1 MKSILEIIY
10 ALLVGLIGDEVSEE
24 VTKALAD
31 LKAMIDELEDEA
43 KTEEKVVELVNKFQS
58 QVNNLMPKI
67 KNLTEK
73 DDAKKDEFAKLQNQL
88 TNLQQIMLDIAVKN
102 LAEKNPKMK
111 GKGKVRNAVPY
122 RAGERN
128 KLVNL
133 ITIDE
138 DLIPVFIEKEV
149 ISAVPEN
156 ADFMAD
162 LDYRGNVRSTVFAID
177 DYDDDEETERAGAW
191 AGGGAAKTKMAASLA
206 PKRINTQPLYQLAG
220 ISWEE
225 LETNG
230 GMLPK
235 YRVATTLRRW
245 REEYMRAILVGDG
258 RNPNSDRHITTL
270 VPIKRNASDDYCT
283 VLSPL
288 AAPTVKSVRAAIVAN
303 VKRSYEAIL
312 VANATTINKLQ
323 EISTTTGIVTYMSD
337 EELAKIL
344 KVKRVVTNDW
354 LADNE
359 IAVFRNYG
367 TIGTSSPSTIEDY
380 EITTNTDWFEVI
392 GFVGGDLYSP
402 KSALWINAV
411 AEDNT
416 PTITCDPTT
425 REFAAAG
432 EAKIVTVTASG
443 EYEIKSKPEWITGSI
458 SADKVTLT
466 ATANTGEARTGNVVF
481 ALAAEPT
488 ITATLEVSQLAVG
501 TISIDPTTQEFL
513 SAGED
518 KIITVTASSEYKIT
532 SKPGWIT
539 GAIAANKA
547 TLTAAA
553 NDGAAR
559 TGVVVFALTGDAN
572 VNATLVVTQL
582 AGA

>member
-10 ALLVGLIGDEVSEE
+10 ALLVGLIGDDVSEE

-31 LKAMIDELEDEA
+31 LKAMIDELSDET
-43 KTEEKVVELVNKFQS
+43 KTEEEVNELQNKIQTQLNDLF
-58 QVNNLMPKI
+58 PKI
-67 KNLTEK
+67 EKTANKTEANK
-73 DDAKKDEFAKLQNQL
+73 TEFAKLKKQFA
-88 TNLQQIMLDIAVKN
+88 NLQQIMLDDAVKN
-102 LAEKNPKMK
+102 FSAKTPTMK
-111 GKGKVRNAVPY
+111 GKGKVRNGMKYKEA
-122 RAGERN
+122 RGTE

-138 DLIPVFIEKEV
+138 DLIPVFIEQEV
-149 ISAVPEN
+149 ISTVPEN

-191 AGGGAAKTKMAASLA
+191 AGGGAAKKKMVANLA

-258 RNPNSDRHITTL
+258 RDPSSDRHITTL
-270 VPIKRNASDDYCT
+270 VPIKRSETDAYCT
-283 VLSPL
+283 VIAPL

-344 KVKRVVTNDW
+344 KVKRVVTNEY
-354 LADNE
+354 LLDNE

-380 EITTNTDWFEVI
+380 EIKTNTDWFEVI

-402 KSALWINAV
+402 QSALWINAPE
-411 AEDNT
+411 AGS
-416 PTITCDPTT
+416 ISIDPTT
-425 REFAAAG
+425 QQFAAAG
-432 EAKIVTVTASG
+432 EAKDITVTASG
-443 EYEIKSKPEWITGSI
+443 EYEI
-458 SADKVTLT
+458 
-466 ATANTGEARTGNVVF
+466 
-481 ALAAEPT
+481 
-488 ITATLEVSQLAVG
+488 
-501 TISIDPTTQEFL
+501 
-513 SAGED
+513 
-518 KIITVTASSEYKIT
+518 T
-532 SKPGWIT
+532 SKPAWIA
-539 GAIAANKA
+539 GAIDGNKA
-547 TLTAAA
+547 TLTASA

-559 TGVVVFALTGDAN
+559 NGVVVFALTSDAN
-572 VNATLVVTQL
+572 VNCTLVVTQL
-582 AGA
+582 SGE

>member
-10 ALLVGLIGDEVSEE
+10 ALLVGLIGDDVSEE

-31 LKAMIDELEDEA
+31 LKAMIDELEDET
-43 KTEEKVVELVNKFQS
+43 KTEEEVVELENKIQT
-58 QVNNLMPKI
+58 QLNNLLPKVENMAN
-67 KNLTEK
+67 KSEL
-73 DDAKKDEFAKLQNQL
+73 AKLKNQL
-88 TNLQQIMLDIAVKN
+88 ANLQGVMLDKAVKN

-122 RAGERN
+122 RAGERT

-138 DLIPVFIEKEV
+138 DLIPVFIEQEV
-149 ISAVPEN
+149 ISTVPEN

-177 DYDDDEETERAGAW
+177 DYDDNEETERAGAW
-191 AGGGAAKTKMAASLA
+191 AGGSAEKKKMDAALA

-258 RNPNSDRHITTL
+258 RDPISDRHITTL
-270 VPIKRNASDDYCT
+270 VPIKRNASDAFCT
-283 VLSPL
+283 VVSP
-288 AAPTVKSVRAAIVAN
+288 ATAPTVKSVRAAIVAN

-323 EISTTTGIVTYMSD
+323 EINTTTRIVTYMSD

-402 KSALWINAV
+402 KSALWINAP
-411 AEDNT
+411 AEETT
-416 PTITCDPTT
+416 PTISIDPTT
-425 REFAAAG
+425 QEFAAAV

-443 EYEIKSKPEWITGSI
+443 EYEI
-458 SADKVTLT
+458 A
-466 ATANTGEARTGNVVF
+466 
-481 ALAAEPT
+481 
-488 ITATLEVSQLAVG
+488 
-501 TISIDPTTQEFL
+501 
-513 SAGED
+513 
-518 KIITVTASSEYKIT
+518 

-539 GAIAANKA
+539 GVIAANKA
-547 TLTAAA
+547 TLIATANA
-553 NDGAAR
+553 GEAR
-559 TGVVVFALTGDAN
+559 TGSVVFALKVEPTVTAIL
-572 VNATLVVTQL
+572 AVTQSA
-582 AGA
+582 AGTISISPTTQEFAAGGEAKDIAVTASSAYEIASNPGWITGSVGDNKVTLTATENDTGAARSGNVVFRLTAEPTVTAILDVTQPAGS

>member
-10 ALLVGLIGDEVSEE
+10 ALLVGLIGDDVSEE

-31 LKAMIDELEDEA
+31 LKAMIDELEDET
-43 KTEEKVVELVNKFQS
+43 KTEEEVVELENKIQT
-58 QVNNLMPKI
+58 QLNNLLPKLENTAN
-67 KNLTEK
+67 KSEL
-73 DDAKKDEFAKLQNQL
+73 AKLKNQL
-88 TNLQQIMLDIAVKN
+88 AILQKIMLDKAVRN
-102 LAEKNPKMK
+102 LASNQKPPKTR
-111 GKGKVRNAVPY
+111 KVRNAAPY
-122 RAGERN
+122 RAGERT

-138 DLIPVFIEKEV
+138 DLIPVFIEQEV
-149 ISAVPEN
+149 ISTVPEN
-156 ADFMAD
+156 ADFMVD
-162 LDYRGNVRSTVFAID
+162 LDYRGNVRSTVFPID

-191 AGGGAAKTKMAASLA
+191 AGSGAAKKKMVSALA

-258 RNPNSDRHITTL
+258 RNPSNARHITTL
-270 VPIKRNASDDYCT
+270 VPIKRSASDAFCT
-283 VLSPL
+283 VLSPST
-288 AAPTVKSVRAAIVAN
+288 APTVKSVRAAIVAN

-402 KSALWINAV
+402 QSALWINAPAEEPDTPPTPGTISIDPQTV
-411 AEDNT
+411 A
-416 PTITCDPTT
+416 
-425 REFAAAG
+425 FATAG
-432 EAKIVTVTASG
+432 EAKIVTVTASSA
-443 EYEIKSKPEWITGSI
+443 YEIANKPEWITGVI
-458 SADKVTLT
+458 ADNKATLT
-466 ATANTGEARTGNVVF
+466 ATANDTGDDRTGNVVF
-481 ALAAEPT
+481 KLTAEPT
-488 ITATLEVSQLAVG
+488 VTATLA
-501 TISIDPTTQEFL
+501 
-513 SAGED
+513 
-518 KIITVTASSEYKIT
+518 
-532 SKPGWIT
+532 
-539 GAIAANKA
+539 
-547 TLTAAA
+547 
-553 NDGAAR
+553 
-559 TGVVVFALTGDAN
+559 
-572 VNATLVVTQL
+572 VTQPK
-582 AGA
+582 GGE

>member
-10 ALLVGLIGDEVSEE
+10 ALLVGLIGDDVSEE

-31 LKAMIDELEDEA
+31 LKAMIDELEDET
-43 KTEEKVVELVNKFQS
+43 KTEEEIVELENKIQT
-58 QVNNLMPKI
+58 QLNNLLPKVENVAN
-67 KNLTEK
+67 KGEL
-73 DDAKKDEFAKLQNQL
+73 AKLKNQL
-88 TNLQQIMLDIAVKN
+88 ANLQGVMLDKAVRN
-102 LAEKNPKMK
+102 LASNQKPPKT
-111 GKGKVRNAVPY
+111 GNVRNAAPY
-122 RAGERN
+122 RAGERT

-138 DLIPVFIEKEV
+138 DLIPVFIEQEV
-149 ISAVPEN
+149 ISNVPEN

-177 DYDDDEETERAGAW
+177 DYNDDEEVERAGAW
-191 AGGGAAKTKMAASLA
+191 AGGGAAKKKMVSALS

-245 REEYMRAILVGDG
+245 REEYMRAVLIGDG
-258 RNPNSDRHITTL
+258 RDVASARHITTL
-270 VPIKRNASDDYCT
+270 VPIKRSETDAYCT
-283 VLSPL
+283 VIAPL

-303 VKRSYEAIL
+303 IKRSYEAIL
-312 VANATTINKLQ
+312 VAYATTINKLQ

-354 LADNE
+354 MADDE

-380 EITTNTDWFEVI
+380 EIKTNTDWFEVI

-402 KSALWINAV
+402 QSALWINAP
-411 AEDNT
+411 AEETDPGDEDPGDEDPET
-416 PTITCDPTT
+416 GTISIDPITAV
-425 REFAAAG
+425 EFAAAG
-432 EAKIVTVTASG
+432 EAKDVAVTATG
-443 EYEIKSKPEWITGSI
+443 EYEIASKPEWITGEI
-458 SADKVTLT
+458 DGETVTLT
-466 ATANTGEARTGNVVF
+466 ATANGTGDERTGEVVF
-481 ALAAEPT
+481 SLVSDAT
-488 ITATLEVSQLAVG
+488 VTATLAVSQLA
-501 TISIDPTTQEFL
+501 
-513 SAGED
+513 GE
-518 KIITVTASSEYKIT
+518 
-532 SKPGWIT
+532 
-539 GAIAANKA
+539 
-547 TLTAAA
+547 
-553 NDGAAR
+553 
-559 TGVVVFALTGDAN
+559 
-572 VNATLVVTQL
+572 
-582 AGA
+582 

>member
-10 ALLVGLIGDEVSEE
+10 ALLVGLIGDDVSEE
-24 VTKALAD
+24 VAKALAD
-31 LKAMIDELEDEA
+31 LKAMIDELEDET
-43 KTEEKVVELVNKFQS
+43 KTEEEVVELENKIQMRL
-58 QVNNLMPKI
+58 NNLLPKVEN
-67 KNLTEK
+67 KANKSEL
-73 DDAKKDEFAKLQNQL
+73 AKLKNQL
-88 TNLQQIMLDIAVKN
+88 ANLQKVMLDKAVEN
-102 LAEKNPKMK
+102 LAKKNPKMK

-138 DLIPVFIEKEV
+138 DLIPVFIEQEV
-149 ISAVPEN
+149 ISTVPEN

-191 AGGGAAKTKMAASLA
+191 AGSGAAKKRMVAKLA

-258 RNPNSDRHITTL
+258 RDPSSDRHITTL
-270 VPIKRNASDDYCT
+270 VPIKRAASDAFCT
-283 VLSPL
+283 VVSPTTS
-288 AAPTVKSVRAAIVAN
+288 PTVKSVRAAIVAN

-323 EISTTTGIVTYMSD
+323 EISTATGIVTYMSD

-354 LADNE
+354 MADDE

-402 KSALWINAV
+402 KSALWINAP
-411 AEDNT
+411 AEGDEDPGNED
-416 PTITCDPTT
+416 PGNEDPGTISIDPTT
-425 REFAAAG
+425 LEFAAAG

-443 EYEIKSKPEWITGSI
+443 AYEIGSVPEWITAGEPAANS
-458 SADKVTLT
+458 VTLT
-466 ATANTGEARTGNVVF
+466 AAPNATGDERTGNVVF
-481 ALAAEPT
+481 H
-488 ITATLEVSQLAVG
+488 LETDDDV
-501 TISIDPTTQEFL
+501 
-513 SAGED
+513 
-518 KIITVTASSEYKIT
+518 
-532 SKPGWIT
+532 
-539 GAIAANKA
+539 KA
-547 TLTAAA
+547 TLVASQAA
-553 NDGAAR
+553 GE
-559 TGVVVFALTGDAN
+559 
-572 VNATLVVTQL
+572 QQE
-582 AGA
+582 

>member
-10 ALLVGLIGDEVSEE
+10 ALLVGLIGDDVSEE

-31 LKAMIDELEDEA
+31 LKAMIDELEDET
-43 KTEEKVVELVNKFQS
+43 KTEEEVVELENKIQT
-58 QVNNLMPKI
+58 QLNNLLPKLENTAN
-67 KNLTEK
+67 KSELEK
-73 DDAKKDEFAKLQNQL
+73 LKNQL
-88 TNLQQIMLDIAVKN
+88 ANLQKVMLDKAVRN
-102 LAEKNPKMK
+102 LALNQKPPKTR
-111 GKGKVRNAVPY
+111 KVRNAAPY
-122 RAGERN
+122 RAGERT

-138 DLIPVFIEKEV
+138 DLIPVFIEQEV
-149 ISAVPEN
+149 ISTVPEN

-177 DYDDDEETERAGAW
+177 SYDDDEEVERAGAW
-191 AGGGAAKTKMAASLA
+191 AGGGTAKKKMISALA

-258 RNPNSDRHITTL
+258 RDPSNARHITEL
-270 VPIKRNASDDYCT
+270 KPIKRTTSDAFCT
-283 VLSPL
+283 VLSPST
-288 AAPTVKSVRAAIVAN
+288 APTVRSVRAAIVAN

-337 EELAKIL
+337 EELAKML

-354 LADNE
+354 LADDE

-402 KSALWINAV
+402 QSALWINAP
-411 AEDNT
+411 AEEPET
-416 PTITCDPTT
+416 PPAPGTISIDPTT
-425 REFAAAG
+425 LEFAAAG
-432 EAKIVTVTASG
+432 ENKIVTVTASG
-443 EYEIKSKPEWITGSI
+443 EFEIASKPEWITG
-458 SADKVTLT
+458 V
-466 ATANTGEARTGNVVF
+466 
-481 ALAAEPT
+481 
-488 ITATLEVSQLAVG
+488 
-501 TISIDPTTQEFL
+501 
-513 SAGED
+513 
-518 KIITVTASSEYKIT
+518 
-532 SKPGWIT
+532 
-539 GAIAANKA
+539 IAANKA
-547 TLTAAA
+547 TLTATA
-553 NDGAAR
+553 NDGEAR
-559 TGVVVFALTGDAN
+559 NGNVVFTLKVEPTIT
-572 VNATLVVTQL
+572 ATLAVSQL
-582 AGA
+582 AGGE

>member
-10 ALLVGLIGDEVSEE
+10 ALLVGLIGDDVSEE

-31 LKAMIDELEDEA
+31 LKAMIDELEDET
-43 KTEEKVVELVNKFQS
+43 KTEEEVVELENKIQT
-58 QVNNLMPKI
+58 QLNNLLPKVENTAN
-67 KNLTEK
+67 KGEL
-73 DDAKKDEFAKLQNQL
+73 AKLKNQL
-88 TNLQQIMLDIAVKN
+88 ANLQGVMLDKAVED
-102 LAEKNPKMK
+102 LAKKNPKMR
-111 GKGKVRNAVPY
+111 GKGKVRNAIPY

-138 DLIPVFIEKEV
+138 DLIPVFIEQEV
-149 ISAVPEN
+149 ISNVPEN

-177 DYDDDEETERAGAW
+177 DYDDNEETERAGAG
-191 AGGGAAKTKMAASLA
+191 AGSGAAKKKMAASLA

-258 RNPNSDRHITTL
+258 RDSSNARHITTL
-270 VPIKRNASDDYCT
+270 VPIKRSASDDFCT
-283 VLSPL
+283 VIAPS
-288 AAPTVKSVRAAIVAN
+288 AAPTIKSVRAAIVAN

-312 VANATTINKLQ
+312 VANATTINNLQ

-337 EELAKIL
+337 EELAKML
-344 KVKRVVTNDW
+344 KVKRVVTNEY
-354 LADNE
+354 LLDNE

-402 KSALWINAV
+402 KSALWINA
-411 AEDNT
+411 
-416 PTITCDPTT
+416 P
-425 REFAAAG
+425 
-432 EAKIVTVTASG
+432 EA
-443 EYEIKSKPEWITGSI
+443 
-458 SADKVTLT
+458 
-466 ATANTGEARTGNVVF
+466 
-481 ALAAEPT
+481 
-488 ITATLEVSQLAVG
+488 G
-501 TISIDPTTQEFL
+501 TISIDPTTQQFAA
-513 SAGED
+513 AGEAKD
-518 KIITVTASSEYKIT
+518 ITVTASSAYKIT
-532 SKPGWIT
+532 SKPAWIT
-539 GAIAANKA
+539 GVIDGNKA

-553 NDGAAR
+553 NGGAAR
-559 TGVVVFALTGDAN
+559 NGVVVFALTSDAN
-572 VNATLVVTQL
+572 VNASLVVTQL
-582 AGA
+582 SGE

>member
-10 ALLVGLIGDEVSEE
+10 ALLVGLIGDDVSEE
-24 VTKALAD
+24 VAKALAD
-31 LKAMIDELEDEA
+31 LKAMIDELEDES
-43 KTEEKVVELVNKFQS
+43 KTEEEVVELENKIQMRL
-58 QVNNLMPKI
+58 NNLLAKV
-67 KNLTEK
+67 KNLADK
-73 DDAKKDEFAKLQNQL
+73 DDAKKDEFAKLRNQL
-88 TNLQQIMLDIAVKN
+88 ANLQRVMLDKAVRN
-102 LAEKNPKMK
+102 LASNQKPPKTR
-111 GKGKVRNAVPY
+111 KVRNAIPY

-138 DLIPVFIEKEV
+138 DLIPVFIEQEV
-149 ISAVPEN
+149 ISTVPEN
-156 ADFMAD
+156 ADFMSD

-191 AGGGAAKTKMAASLA
+191 AGGGAAKKRMAASLA

-258 RNPNSDRHITTL
+258 RNPSSDRHITTL
-270 VPIKRNASDDYCT
+270 VPIKRSTSDDFCT
-283 VLSPL
+283 VLSPST
-288 AAPTVKSVRAAIVAN
+288 APTVKSVRAAIVAN

-354 LADNE
+354 LADDE

-402 KSALWINAV
+402 KSALWINAP
-411 AEDNT
+411 AEET
-416 PTITCDPTT
+416 EPEPETGTISIDL
-425 REFAAAG
+425 ESVSFAAAG
-432 EAKIVTVTASG
+432 EAKQVVVTASG
-443 EYEIKSKPEWITGSI
+443 EYEIKSKPEWITAEIAGN
-458 SADKVTLT
+458 LT
-466 ATANTGEARTGNVVF
+466 
-481 ALAAEPT
+481 
-488 ITATLEVSQLAVG
+488 
-501 TISIDPTTQEFL
+501 
-513 SAGED
+513 
-518 KIITVTASSEYKIT
+518 
-532 SKPGWIT
+532 
-539 GAIAANKA
+539 

-553 NDGAAR
+553 NNTGAER
-559 TGVVVFALTGDAN
+559 TGSVGFALKDDAE
-572 VNATLVVTQL
+572 VTATLAVTQL
-582 AGA
+582 AAEEQQQE

>member
-10 ALLVGLIGDEVSEE
+10 ALLVGLIGDDVSEE
-24 VTKALAD
+24 VAKALAD
-31 LKAMIDELEDEA
+31 LKAMIDELEDET
-43 KTEEKVVELVNKFQS
+43 KTEEEVVELGNKFQTKL
-58 QVNNLMPKI
+58 NNLLAKVE
-67 KNLTEK
+67 NLADK
-73 DDAKKDEFAKLQNQL
+73 DDAKKDEFAELRKQVA
-88 TNLQQIMLDIAVKN
+88 NLQRVMLDMAVRN
-102 LAEKNPKMK
+102 LASNQKPPKA
-111 GKGKVRNAVPY
+111 GKVRNAVPY
-122 RAGERN
+122 RAGERT

-138 DLIPVFIEKEV
+138 DLIPVFIEQEV
-149 ISAVPEN
+149 VSAVPEN

-177 DYDDDEETERAGAW
+177 DYNDDEEEERAGAW
-191 AGGGAAKTKMAASLA
+191 AGSGDAKKKMIAALA

-258 RNPNSDRHITTL
+258 RDPGSARHITTL
-270 VPIKRNASDDYCT
+270 VPIKRSASDAFCT
-283 VLSPL
+283 VITPTTS
-288 AAPTVKSVRAAIVAN
+288 PTVKSVRAAIVAN
-303 VKRSYEAIL
+303 VKRSFEAIL

-354 LADNE
+354 LADDE

-402 KSALWINAV
+402 QSALWINAPEV
-411 AEDNT
+411 PEVPEVKSISVD
-416 PTITCDPTT
+416 PETI
-425 REFAAAG
+425 EFAAAG
-432 EAKIVTVTASG
+432 EAKVVTVTASG
-443 EYEIKSKPEWITGSI
+443 AYEVKSKPDWIAAVI
-458 SADKVTLT
+458 ANNKVTLT
-466 ATANTGEARTGNVVF
+466 ADANAGEAKTGNVVF
-481 ALAAEPT
+481 ALTSDAT
-488 ITATLEVSQLAVG
+488 VTATLA
-501 TISIDPTTQEFL
+501 
-513 SAGED
+513 
-518 KIITVTASSEYKIT
+518 
-532 SKPGWIT
+532 
-539 GAIAANKA
+539 
-547 TLTAAA
+547 
-553 NDGAAR
+553 
-559 TGVVVFALTGDAN
+559 
-572 VNATLVVTQL
+572 VTQL
-582 AGA
+582 AGGGV

>member
-10 ALLVGLIGDEVSEE
+10 ALLVGLVGDDVSEE

-31 LKAMIDELEDEA
+31 LKAMIDELEDET
-43 KTEEKVVELVNKFQS
+43 KTEEEVVELENKIQT
-58 QVNNLMPKI
+58 QLNNLLPKLENTAN
-67 KNLTEK
+67 KSELEK
-73 DDAKKDEFAKLQNQL
+73 LKNQL
-88 TNLQQIMLDIAVKN
+88 ANLQKVMLDKAVRN
-102 LAEKNPKMK
+102 LALNQKPPKTR
-111 GKGKVRNAVPY
+111 KVRNAAPY
-122 RAGERN
+122 RAGERT

-133 ITIDE
+133 ITIDNE
-138 DLIPVFIEKEV
+138 DLIPVFIEQEV
-149 ISAVPEN
+149 ISTVPEN

-162 LDYRGNVRSTVFAID
+162 LDYRGNMRSTVFAID
-177 DYDDDEETERAGAW
+177 SYGDDEETERAGAW
-191 AGGGAAKTKMAASLA
+191 AGGGTAKKKTIAGLS

-258 RNPNSDRHITTL
+258 RDPGNARHITTL
-270 VPIKRNASDDYCT
+270 VPIKRNASDDFCT
-283 VLSPL
+283 VVSPTTS
-288 AAPTVKSVRAAIVAN
+288 PTVRSVRAAIVAN

-337 EELAKIL
+337 EELAKML

-354 LADNE
+354 LADDE

-402 KSALWINAV
+402 QSALWINAP
-411 AEDNT
+411 AEEPET
-416 PTITCDPTT
+416 PPAPGTISIEPEPL
-425 REFAAAG
+425 EFAAAG
-432 EAKIVTVTASG
+432 EAKIITVTASG
-443 EYEIKSKPEWITGSI
+443 EYDIASKPEWITG
-458 SADKVTLT
+458 V
-466 ATANTGEARTGNVVF
+466 
-481 ALAAEPT
+481 
-488 ITATLEVSQLAVG
+488 
-501 TISIDPTTQEFL
+501 
-513 SAGED
+513 
-518 KIITVTASSEYKIT
+518 
-532 SKPGWIT
+532 
-539 GAIAANKA
+539 IAANKV

-553 NDGAAR
+553 NVGETR
-559 TGVVVFALTGDAN
+559 SGSVVLNLKAEPLIT
-572 VNATLVVTQL
+572 ATLAVSQL
-582 AGA
+582 AGGGGE

>member
-10 ALLVGLIGDEVSEE
+10 ALLVGLIGDDVSEE

-31 LKAMIDELEDEA
+31 LKEMIDNLSDES
-43 KTEEKVVELVNKFQS
+43 KTEEEIAELENKIQT
-58 QVNNLMPKI
+58 QLNNLLPKVENVAN
-67 KNLTEK
+67 KSEL
-73 DDAKKDEFAKLQNQL
+73 AKLKNQL
-88 TNLQQIMLDIAVKN
+88 ANLQGVMLDKAVKN
-102 LAEKNPKMK
+102 LASNQKPPKTR
-111 GKGKVRNAVPY
+111 KVRNAAPY
-122 RAGERN
+122 RAGERT

-138 DLIPVFIEKEV
+138 DLIPVFIEQEV
-149 ISAVPEN
+149 ISTVPEN
-156 ADFMAD
+156 ADFMVD
-162 LDYRGNVRSTVFAID
+162 LDYRGNMRSTVFAID
-177 DYDDDEETERAGAW
+177 DYNDDEETERAGAW
-191 AGGGAAKTKMAASLA
+191 AGRGAAKKKMISALA

-258 RNPNSDRHITTL
+258 RDRFDARHITTL
-270 VPIKRNASDDYCT
+270 VPIKRNASDDFCT
-283 VLSPL
+283 VINPL
-288 AAPTVKSVRAAIVAN
+288 TSPTVKSVRAAIVAN

-337 EELAKIL
+337 EELAKML

-402 KSALWINAV
+402 QSALWINAPD
-411 AEDNT
+411 AGSISAS
-416 PTITCDPTT
+416 PTAQQFI
-425 REFAAAG
+425 AAG
-432 EAKIVTVTASG
+432 EAKDITVTASG
-443 EYEIKSKPEWITGSI
+443 EYEITSKPAWISGVIDDNTCTLTAAANTGAARSGAVVFALTSDADVNFTIAVNQLSGVVGSI
-458 SADKVTLT
+458 SASPTSQEFV
-466 ATANTGEARTGNVVF
+466 AAGEAKV
-481 ALAAEPT
+481 
-488 ITATLEVSQLAVG
+488 
-501 TISIDPTTQEFL
+501 
-513 SAGED
+513 
-518 KIITVTASSEYKIT
+518 ITVTASSAYEIT
-532 SKPGWIT
+532 SKPSWIS
-539 GAIAANKA
+539 GVIAGNNA

-553 NDGAAR
+553 NTGAAR
-559 TGVVVFALTGDAN
+559 NGVVVFALTSDAD
-572 VNATLVVTQL
+572 VNCTLVVTQL
-582 AGA
+582 GA

>member
-10 ALLVGLIGDEVSEE
+10 ALLVGLIGDDVSEE

-31 LKAMIDELEDEA
+31 LKAMIDELEDET
-43 KTEEKVVELVNKFQS
+43 KSEDEVVELENKIQT
-58 QVNNLMPKI
+58 QLNNLLPKV
-67 KNLTEK
+67 KNLMDEN
-73 DDAKKDEFAKLQNQL
+73 DAKKDEFEKLRNQVV
-88 TNLQQIMLDIAVKN
+88 NLQKVMLDKAVRN
-102 LAEKNPKMK
+102 LASNQKPPKTR
-111 GKGKVRNAVPY
+111 KVRNAVPY
-122 RAGERN
+122 RPGERT

-133 ITIDE
+133 IAIDE
-138 DLIPVFIEKEV
+138 DLIPTFIEQEV
-149 ISAVPEN
+149 ISTVPEN
-156 ADFMAD
+156 ADFIAD

-177 DYDDDEETERAGAW
+177 DYQDDEEVDRAGAW
-191 AGGGAAKTKMAASLA
+191 AGSGAAKKKMGASLA

-258 RNPNSDRHITTL
+258 RDTSNARHITTL
-270 VPIKRNASDDYCT
+270 VPIKRSASDAFCT
-283 VLSPL
+283 VLSPST
-288 AAPTVKSVRAAIVAN
+288 APTVKSVRAAIVAN

-344 KVKRVVTNDW
+344 KVKRVVTNDF

-402 KSALWINAV
+402 HSALWINAP
-411 AEDNT
+411 AEAEA
-416 PTITCDPTT
+416 PEPGTISVDPTT
-425 REFAAAG
+425 LEFAAVG
-432 EAKIVTVTASG
+432 ETKTITVTASG
-443 EYEIKSKPEWITGSI
+443 EYEIVEKPTWISGEIEGSI
-458 SADKVTLT
+458 VSLT
-466 ATANTGEARTGNVVF
+466 AEDNNSGADRIGSVVF
-481 ALAAEPT
+481 ALKSDVT
-488 ITATLEVSQLAVG
+488 VTATLEV
-501 TISIDPTTQEFL
+501 
-513 SAGED
+513 
-518 KIITVTASSEYKIT
+518 
-532 SKPGWIT
+532 
-539 GAIAANKA
+539 
-547 TLTAAA
+547 
-553 NDGAAR
+553 
-559 TGVVVFALTGDAN
+559 
-572 VNATLVVTQL
+572 TQL
-582 AGA
+582 KI

>member
-10 ALLVGLIGDEVSEE
+10 ALLIGLIGDDMSEE

-31 LKAMIDELEDEA
+31 LKAMIDELSDDTKTPEDVAELENKIQTQLNDLLPKVE
-43 KTEEKVVELVNKFQS
+43 KTANKSEL
-58 QVNNLMPKI
+58 
-67 KNLTEK
+67 
-73 DDAKKDEFAKLQNQL
+73 AKLKNQL
-88 TNLQQIMLDIAVKN
+88 ANLQGVMLDNAVRN
-102 LAEKNPKMK
+102 LASNQKPPKPR
-111 GKGKVRNAVPY
+111 KVRNAVPY
-122 RAGERN
+122 RAGERTS
-128 KLVNL
+128 LVNL

-138 DLIPVFIEKEV
+138 DLIPVFIEQEV
-149 ISAVPEN
+149 ISVVPEN
-156 ADFMAD
+156 ADFMSD

-191 AGGGAAKTKMAASLA
+191 AGGGAAKKKMVAELA

-258 RNPNSDRHITTL
+258 RDPSNARHITEL
-270 VPIKRNASDDYCT
+270 KPIKRSASDAFCT
-283 VLSPL
+283 VVSPTTS
-288 AAPTVKSVRAAIVAN
+288 PTVKSVRAAIVAN
-303 VKRSYEAIL
+303 LKRSYEAIL

-337 EELAKIL
+337 EELAKML

-354 LADNE
+354 LADDE

-402 KSALWINAV
+402 QSALWINAPEEETDPDPGETDPDPEV
-411 AEDNT
+411 
-416 PTITCDPTT
+416 PGTISIDPITAV
-425 REFAAAG
+425 EFAAAG
-432 EAKIVTVTASG
+432 ESKEVTVTASG
-443 EYEIKSKPEWITGSI
+443 GYEIKSKPEWIAGVIAET
-458 SADKVTLT
+458 KVTLT
-466 ATANTGEARTGNVVF
+466 AEANATGDERTGNVVF
-481 ALAAEPT
+481 SL
-488 ITATLEVSQLAVG
+488 VSDA
-501 TISIDPTTQEFL
+501 
-513 SAGED
+513 
-518 KIITVTASSEYKIT
+518 TVT
-532 SKPGWIT
+532 
-539 GAIAANKA
+539 
-547 TLTAAA
+547 
-553 NDGAAR
+553 
-559 TGVVVFALTGDAN
+559 
-572 VNATLVVTQL
+572 ATLVVTQL
-582 AGA
+582 K

>member
-10 ALLVGLIGDEVSEE
+10 ALLVGLIGDDVSEE
-24 VTKALAD
+24 VAKALAD
-31 LKAMIDELEDEA
+31 LKAMIDELEDET
-43 KTEEKVVELVNKFQS
+43 KTEEEVVELENKIQTKL
-58 QVNNLMPKI
+58 NNLLPKV
-67 KNLTEK
+67 KNLMDEN
-73 DDAKKDEFAKLQNQL
+73 DAKKDELIQFAKLKNQVA
-88 TNLQQIMLDIAVKN
+88 NLQRVMLDKAVRN

-111 GKGKVRNAVPY
+111 GKGKVRNAIPY

-138 DLIPVFIEKEV
+138 DLIPVFIEQEV
-149 ISAVPEN
+149 ISTVPEN

-191 AGGGAAKTKMAASLA
+191 AGSGAAKKKMVASLA

-258 RNPNSDRHITTL
+258 RDPNSDRHITTL
-270 VPIKRNASDDYCT
+270 VPIKRSTSDAFCT
-283 VLSPL
+283 VISPST
-288 AAPTVKSVRAAIVAN
+288 APTVKSVRAAIVAN

-323 EISTTTGIVTYMSD
+323 EISTATGIVTYMSD

-354 LADNE
+354 LADDE

-402 KSALWINAV
+402 QSALWINAP
-411 AEDNT
+411 AEETD
-416 PTITCDPTT
+416 PDDDPEPGTISIDPTT
-425 REFAAAG
+425 VEFAAAG
-432 EAKIVTVTASG
+432 EDKVVTVTASG
-443 EYEIKSKPEWITGSI
+443 AYEIASKPDWISGVI
-458 SADKVTLT
+458 NEDKVTLT
-466 ATANTGEARTGNVVF
+466 ATANAGEARTGNVVF
-481 ALAAEPT
+481 ALTADDEV
-488 ITATLEVSQLAVG
+488 TATLVASQA
-501 TISIDPTTQEFL
+501 
-513 SAGED
+513 AGEQQ
-518 KIITVTASSEYKIT
+518 E
-532 SKPGWIT
+532 
-539 GAIAANKA
+539 
-547 TLTAAA
+547 
-553 NDGAAR
+553 
-559 TGVVVFALTGDAN
+559 
-572 VNATLVVTQL
+572 
-582 AGA
+582 

>member
-1 MKSILEIIY
+1 MKSILGIIY
-10 ALLVGLIGDEVSEE
+10 ALLVGLIGDDVSEE

-31 LKAMIDELEDEA
+31 LKAMIDELEDET
-43 KTEEKVVELVNKFQS
+43 KSEEEVVELENKIQT
-58 QVNNLMPKI
+58 QLNNLLPKVENVAN
-67 KNLTEK
+67 KSELEK
-73 DDAKKDEFAKLQNQL
+73 LKNQL
-88 TNLQQIMLDIAVKN
+88 ANLQKVMLDKAVRN
-102 LAEKNPKMK
+102 LAAKNQTMK
-111 GKGKVRNAVPY
+111 GKGKVRNAIPY

-138 DLIPVFIEKEV
+138 DLIPVFIEQEV
-149 ISAVPEN
+149 ISTVPEN

-177 DYDDDEETERAGAW
+177 DYDDNEEVERAGAW
-191 AGGGAAKTKMAASLA
+191 AGGGTAKKKMVASLA

-258 RNPNSDRHITTL
+258 RNPSSDRHITTL
-270 VPIKRNASDDYCT
+270 VPIKRSASDAFCT
-283 VLSPL
+283 VVSPST
-288 AAPTVKSVRAAIVAN
+288 APTVKSVRAAIVAN

-354 LADNE
+354 LADDE

-402 KSALWINAV
+402 ESALWINAPAEETDPGTDPEPGTISIDPETV
-411 AEDNT
+411 A
-416 PTITCDPTT
+416 
-425 REFAAAG
+425 FAAAG
-432 EAKIVTVTASG
+432 GSENITVTASG
-443 EYEIKSKPEWITGSI
+443 EYEIAEKPDWITG
-458 SADKVTLT
+458 V
-466 ATANTGEARTGNVVF
+466 
-481 ALAAEPT
+481 
-488 ITATLEVSQLAVG
+488 
-501 TISIDPTTQEFL
+501 ID
-513 SAGED
+513 G
-518 KIITVTASSEYKIT
+518 
-532 SKPGWIT
+532 
-539 GAIAANKA
+539 NKA
-547 TLTAAA
+547 TLTAEA
-553 NDGAAR
+553 NATAEALSGN
-559 TGVVVFALTGDAN
+559 VVFKLTAEPT
-572 VNATLVVTQL
+572 VTATLAVTQV
-582 AGA
+582 AGGE

>member
-10 ALLVGLIGDEVSEE
+10 ALLVGLIGDDVSEE
-24 VTKALAD
+24 VAKALVD
-31 LKAMIDELEDEA
+31 LKAMIDELEDET
-43 KTEEKVVELVNKFQS
+43 KTEEEVVELENKIQS
-58 QVNNLMPKI
+58 QLNNLLPKVENVAN
-67 KNLTEK
+67 KSEL
-73 DDAKKDEFAKLQNQL
+73 AKLKNQL
-88 TNLQQIMLDIAVKN
+88 ANLQKIMLDKAVRN
-102 LAEKNPKMK
+102 LASNQKPPKA
-111 GKGKVRNAVPY
+111 GKVRNAIPY

-138 DLIPVFIEKEV
+138 DLIPVFIEQEV
-149 ISAVPEN
+149 ISTVPEN

-191 AGGGAAKTKMAASLA
+191 AGAGAAKKKMVAKLA

-258 RNPNSDRHITTL
+258 RDPSSDRHITTL
-270 VPIKRNASDDYCT
+270 VPIKRSASDAFCT
-283 VLSPL
+283 VVSPST
-288 AAPTVKSVRAAIVAN
+288 APTVKSVRAAIVAN

-337 EELAKIL
+337 EELAKML

-354 LADNE
+354 LADDE

-402 KSALWINAV
+402 KSALWINAP
-411 AEDNT
+411 AEETEPVDPPVPGTISIT
-416 PTITCDPTT
+416 PETV
-425 REFAAAG
+425 EFAAAG
-432 EAKIVTVTASG
+432 EAKNVTVTASG
-443 EYEIKSKPEWITGSI
+443 EFEIKSNPEWISGEIIEDT
-458 SADKVTLT
+458 KVKLT
-466 ATANTGEARTGNVVF
+466 AAKNETGDERTGEVVF
-481 ALAAEPT
+481 ALVSDGT
-488 ITATLEVSQLAVG
+488 VTATLAVSQLK
-501 TISIDPTTQEFL
+501 D
-513 SAGED
+513 
-518 KIITVTASSEYKIT
+518 
-532 SKPGWIT
+532 
-539 GAIAANKA
+539 
-547 TLTAAA
+547 
-553 NDGAAR
+553 
-559 TGVVVFALTGDAN
+559 
-572 VNATLVVTQL
+572 
-582 AGA
+582 

>member
-10 ALLVGLIGDEVSEE
+10 AILVGLIGDDVSEE

-31 LKAMIDELEDEA
+31 LKAMIDELEGET
-43 KTEEKVVELVNKFQS
+43 KTEEEIVELENKIQT
-58 QVNNLMPKI
+58 QLNNLLPKVEN
-67 KNLTEK
+67 KANESEL
-73 DDAKKDEFAKLQNQL
+73 AKLKNQL
-88 TNLQQIMLDIAVKN
+88 ANLQAVMLDKAVKN
-102 LAEKNPKMK
+102 LAEKNPKMR

-122 RAGERN
+122 RAGERT

-138 DLIPVFIEKEV
+138 DLIPVFIEQEV
-149 ISAVPEN
+149 ISVVPEN

-177 DYDDDEETERAGAW
+177 DYDDNEETERAGAW
-191 AGGGAAKTKMAASLA
+191 AGDGAAKKKMVADLA

-225 LETNG
+225 LQTNN

-235 YRVATTLRRW
+235 YRITTTLRRW

-258 RNPNSDRHITTL
+258 RNAANARHITTL
-270 VPIKRNASDDYCT
+270 VPIKRAVSDAYCT
-283 VLSPL
+283 VIAPS
-288 AAPTVKSVRAAIVAN
+288 AAPTIKSVRAAIVAN
-303 VKRSYEAIL
+303 LKRSFEAIL

-323 EISTTTGIVTYMSD
+323 EISTTTGIVAYMSD
-337 EELAKIL
+337 EELAKAL
-344 KVKRVVTNDW
+344 KVKRVVTNDR

-359 IAVFRNYG
+359 IAIFRNYG

-402 KSALWINAV
+402 KSAIWINAPE
-411 AEDNT
+411 AG
-416 PTITCDPTT
+416 TITCNPTT
-425 REFAAAG
+425 QEFAAAG
-432 EAKIVTVTASG
+432 ESEIVTVTASG
-443 EYEIKSKPEWITGSI
+443 EYKITSKPAWITGEIASNF
-458 SADKVTLT
+458 ATLT
-466 ATANTGEARTGNVVF
+466 AAANSGAARNGVVVF
-481 ALAAEPT
+481 ALTSDADVNV
-488 ITATLEVSQLAVG
+488 TLVVTQLSGEAPG
-501 TISIDPTTQEFL
+501 TISISPTTQEFV
-513 SAGED
+513 ATGEA
-518 KIITVTASSEYKIT
+518 KIITVTASGEFEIT
-532 SKPGWIT
+532 SKPAWIT
-539 GAIAANKA
+539 GSIAADKA

-559 TGVVVFALTGDAN
+559 NGVVVFALTGDAN

-582 AGA
+582 SGE